1 MKKAYFCTAEE
12 LEQRGKD
19 NLPQHPGATI
29 SMIDPGTA
37 SPALFTPNPS
47 APGEL
52 KASVAGEL

>member
-1 MKKAYFCTAEE
+1 MDVF
-12 LEQRGKD
+12 
-19 NLPQHPGATI
+19 LPQHPGATI
-29 SMIDPGTA
+29 NMIDPGTA